1 MMQQMTSM
9 APQGPN
15 PSPSPPLQSHHHQQQ
30 LPQPPTHPHHLHT
43 HHQGLSAS
51 SLSLGLV
58 PHTSSSSRPTHML
71 NPEPLAAAH
80 PQQQQ
85 QQQQHNHPS
94 SEAAAAAAAA
104 PPPPQLLPP
113 PSSSSAALSRIKVS
127 DILPDDGAPTLTYT
141 KAVEALSNSLT
152 RYNAAVLELGVED
165 SALLR
170 CALESA
176 KLYFRTR
183 AQATNWASKP
193 QPGYGPPISAP
204 AARGGTHM
212 YRAGRPAD
220 EGDASPPCMSDVFR
234 CLGKASRAALSA
246 IARHLRLRS
255 DVFNSLLDDL
265 PLTANEVSSSV
276 LVATYSP
283 PAAQNVKSLL
293 GGSKSSTPYEMEKGL
308 LILIASDSPGLQ
320 VCDPNGRWYL
330 ADNGF
335 GPGDVL
341 LLTGRALGHATA
353 GLRHAASYRVNSD
366 LSPGAGMGGRTS
378 LAFRLMPQN
387 NAILNCSPIAEAGHV
402 IPQSYVP
409 ITVGQFMDELT
420 AEETGMSNGSD
431 STLENRSRQ
440 SQEPSLRTVLSD
452 PLSGAFLEDALV
464 ARCGHSFGGAMLRKV
479 YETLRCTTC
488 GTEVEVTSMVPN
500 LTLRAAAS
508 AVKNEDDR
516 RQLHIAAMR
525 KRRKEAGD
533 QGDRMK
539 RDDGGFFMDRDIS
552 RQSKGVQYPFAV
564 NEKVMIKGNKRTPEK
579 FVGREAYVTS
589 HCLNGWYLLRV
600 LDTGES
606 VRLQYRSLQKLIP
619 QHNGVTGE
627 HLQSQQLIPNNS

>member
-1 MMQQMTSM
+1 
-9 APQGPN
+9 
-15 PSPSPPLQSHHHQQQ
+15 
-30 LPQPPTHPHHLHT
+30 
-43 HHQGLSAS
+43 
-51 SLSLGLV
+51 
-58 PHTSSSSRPTHML
+58 
-71 NPEPLAAAH
+71 
-80 PQQQQ
+80 
-85 QQQQHNHPS
+85 
-94 SEAAAAAAAA
+94 
-104 PPPPQLLPP
+104 
-113 PSSSSAALSRIKVS
+113 
-127 DILPDDGAPTLTYT
+127 
-141 KAVEALSNSLT
+141 VEALSNSLT
-152 RYNAAVLELGVED
+152 RHNAAVIELGVED

-183 AQATNWASKP
+183 AQAVNWASKP
-193 QPGYGPPISAP
+193 QPGYGPPTNSPAP
-204 AARGGTHM
+204 RGGAHL
-212 YRAGRPAD
+212 YRAGRPTD
-220 EGDASPPCMSDVFR
+220 EGDASPPCMADVFR

-265 PLTANEVSSSV
+265 PLPASEVSSSV

-283 PAAQNVKSLL
+283 PAIQNVKSLL
-293 GGSKSSTPYEMEKGL
+293 GGPKSSMPYEMEKGL

-330 ADNGF
+330 ADHGF
-335 GPGDVL
+335 GAGNIL

-353 GLRHAASYRVNSD
+353 GLRHAASYRVIPD
-366 LSPGAGMGGRTS
+366 LSSGAGMGGRTS

-409 ITVGQFMDELT
+409 ITVSQFMDDLT

-452 PLSGAFLEDALV
+452 PLSGAYLEDALV
-464 ARCGHSFGGAMLRKV
+464 TRCGHSFGGAMLRKV
-479 YETLRCTTC
+479 YETSRCTTC

-500 LTLRAAAS
+500 HTLRAAAA

-516 RQLHIAAMR
+516 RQLHNAAMR

-539 RDDGGFFMDRDIS
+539 RDDVGFFMDRDVS

-564 NEKVMIKGNKRTPEK
+564 NEKVMIKGNKRTPDK

-619 QHNGVTGE
+619 QHNGVTGD
-627 HLQSQQLIPNNS
+627 HLQSQQLITSNS